1 MARLQHLR
9 LNEPHF
15 YISRIRAASRRE
27 GAKAQRNKGTKEQ
40 RNKGTKEQRSTD
52 ISVWSKY
59 MKTAVSK

>member
-1 MARLQHLR
+1 MNHI
-9 LNEPHF
+9 F
-15 YISRIRAASRRE
+15 ISHAFAQRPV
-27 GAKAQRNKGTKEQ
+27 GKAQRRKGTKEQ